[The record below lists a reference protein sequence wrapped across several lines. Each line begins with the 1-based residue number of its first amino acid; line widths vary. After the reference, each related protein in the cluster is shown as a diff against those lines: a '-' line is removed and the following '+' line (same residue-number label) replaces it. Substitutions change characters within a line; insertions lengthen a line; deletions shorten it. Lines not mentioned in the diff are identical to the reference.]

1 MSQQAEKLSPE
12 HDETRRDFV
21 KRAAYV
27 TPAIL
32 TLQAA
37 PAYAKYGS
45 EKPGGG
51 NDRWEHGDDKN
62 RGKGNDKV
70 SAALPESLPG
80 ATPPIALRRLW
91 TNGPSRSGKWVMS

>member
-1 MSQQAEKLSPE
+1 MSTQDDSLSEE
-12 HDETRRDFV
+12 HDQSRRAFV

-45 EKPGGG
+45 ENPGGG
-51 NDRWEHGDDKN
+51 NDKWEDGDDKN
-62 RGKGNDKV
+62 NGKGNDKGKDKV
-70 SAALPESLPG
+70 SAALPESPAS
-80 ATPPIALRRLW
+80 ATPPIA
-91 TNGPSRSGKWVMS
+91 